1 MKKLCFFLFL
11 FFSFSY
17 ARSNPGISNLTFQQF
32 SSSNGLPDD
41 EVQQIYQDKSGYIW
55 IGTRSG
61 LFKYDGYKVREYK
74 SALSSPNLLTSNN
87 IQCMVND
94 DRRQLWIGTNN
105 GLNILNEVTGEI
117 RKIMFRGWKSNNLIS
132 CLLARRNGRIWIG
145 TDGGLYQYDPRT
157 GKFGI
162 LFNISGNSTLPRS
175 AVKSLMEDSKGDV
188 WVGTWDKGLFRY
200 DDTQKRFIEY
210 PQFNPRKST
219 HSLCEDSQGRI
230 WIGTWNYGLYC
241 LENPREMD
249 RLQWKHYE
257 KQDAQNGLV
266 SNFIYS
272 LEEEHASQTLWIG
285 TSSGLSIL
293 DLQKEEFT
301 NYKYDDKQR
310 HIPCNEVTSILRD
323 RSGLMWVSTIG
334 GGALYTNTRV
344 KPFHNVALESTG
356 NRDLSTNGIRSLMV
370 DRENRIWA
378 GTGIYGFIIYDC
390 SSKEIITWKQ
400 MPEFSDFSWV
410 AVASCMLQRKSG
422 DICIGTFGGGLISY
436 RKGEK
441 AKSYATFYGDNF
453 LNSDGIY
460 SLCEDADGNLLIGSA
475 AGLSVLTEKGEGLSL
490 NHISSTE
497 LEKGTIR
504 SIIRG
509 RNGSFWLGSS
519 EHGVIRLEGN
529 PASPSQLRLSLY
541 NSKNRKLPV
550 KGIQKVLRDS
560 SGRVWATSPE
570 GGLFLYDEKEDR
582 FLSVNAGFNI
592 PGELV
597 YSIEEDKEGC
607 LWLSTN
613 YGLVRLKINKDLT
626 DFSTRTFTTTDG
638 LQSNFYITQAS
649 CRHNDNLYFGS
660 YKGFSYFNPKDI
672 DDNSDPAPVLI
683 TDIRI
688 FNQPFASLAPD
699 VRKKISAQMPGFTNH
714 ITLSA
719 NQNNF
724 SIEFSS
730 LSYED
735 PKQNLYAYKL
745 EGYDRD
751 WQQADA
757 NHRLAYYNNLPSG
770 TYTFHL
776 KATNSSGIWH
786 ENPEVLSVV
795 IKPPFW
801 ATWWAYVLYVFLI
814 AGIIWYTYS
823 ELKRR
828 AMLRN
833 RLRLQD
839 LEKEK
844 IEELNH
850 NKLQFFTN
858 ITHELMTPLTILSVT
873 IDELKSHVP
882 KGFDHYSVMK
892 NNIDRL
898 MRLLQQ
904 ILEFRKAETGN
915 LKLRVSRNDIVAFVQ
930 REVESFIPLMK
941 RKKLHISLVY
951 DPESIIGYF
960 DTDKLDKILY
970 NLLSNAAK
978 YNKEGGFIQINLSY
992 GPDKDHINLV
1002 IKDNGHGI
1010 EPERQKGL
1018 FKRFYEGDYRRFNT
1032 TGTGIGLSLTK
1043 DLVELHQGTIKVES
1057 SIGKGATFIVVL
1069 PIDRSF
1075 FKEEEIDE
1083 MPREMIQPLQNPIP
1097 AQLDLNR
1104 VCEKENAPTILLIE
1118 DNEELLKL
1126 MSNLLGREYRI
1137 LKASNG
1143 KEGIVILENEE
1154 VDLVVSDIMMPE
1166 MDGIEFCKFV
1176 KGEIDYCHI
1185 PIILLTAKN
1194 NEEDRM
1200 EAYDSGAD
1208 AFITKP
1214 FHLTVLH
1221 ARIRNL
1227 LKNKERTAKDFKKQ
1241 LVFEM
1246 QELSYTSMDEDF
1258 LQRAIQCVHNHLND
1272 SEFDQQ
1278 QFVEEM
1284 GSSKSTL
1291 YKKLKSL
1298 TGLNTSAFIRNIRL
1312 KAACAI
1318 AEKNPSIRISE
1329 LAYAVGFNDPKYFSS
1344 CFKKEFGML
1353 PSEYIERFF
1362 PETGSA
1368 VEDVSSSPV

>member
-1 MKKLCFFLFL
+1 MKKCCLFFLLL
-11 FFSFSY
+11 FSLSNV
-17 ARSNPGISNLTFQQF
+17 RSNPNISNLTFQCF

-41 EVQQIYQDKSGYIW
+41 EVQQIYQDRTGFIW

-61 LFKYDGYKVREYK
+61 LFKYDGYKVQEYK

-87 IQCMVND
+87 IQCVVND
-94 DRRQLWIGTNN
+94 RQRQLWIGTNN

-117 RKIMFRGWKSNNLIS
+117 RKIILPGWKSNNMIS
-132 CLLARRNGRIWIG
+132 SLLVRKNGKIWIG
-145 TDGGLYQYDPRT
+145 TDGGLFQYDPQTR
-157 GKFGI
+157 KFGI
-162 LFNISGNSTLPRS
+162 LFNVSNNSTLPRS
-175 AVKSLMEDSKGDV
+175 AVKALMEDKRGDV
-188 WVGTWDKGLFRY
+188 WIGTWDKGLFRY
-200 DDTQKRFIEY
+200 DSLKNRFIEY
-210 PQFNPRKST
+210 PQFNPRNSA
-219 HSLCEDSQGRI
+219 HSLCEDSYGRI
-230 WIGTWNYGLYC
+230 WIGTWNEGLYC
-241 LENPREMD
+241 LENPRETD
-249 RLQWKHYE
+249 HPHWKHYE
-257 KQDAQNGLV
+257 KKDAPRSLV

-272 LEEEHASQTLWIG
+272 LEEDPTSQTLWIG
-285 TSSGLSIL
+285 TSGGLSIL
-293 DLQKEEFT
+293 DLQRDEFT
-301 NYKYDDKQR
+301 NYKFDDKQR
-310 HIPCNEVTSILRD
+310 YIPSNEVTSILRD
-323 RSGLMWVSTIG
+323 RSGLMWFSTIG
-334 GGALYTNTRV
+334 GGVLSTNTRP
-344 KPFHNVALESTG
+344 KPFHNVTLEDSSD
-356 NRDLSTNGIRSLMV
+356 RDLATNGIRSLMI
-370 DRENRIWA
+370 DRENRIWV
-378 GTGIYGFIIYDC
+378 GTGIYGFIIYDPL
-390 SSKEIITWKQ
+390 SKRVTTWKE
-400 MPEFSDFSWV
+400 MPEFSDLSWISV
-410 AVASCMLQRKSG
+410 APCMLQRKNG
-422 DICIGTFGGGLISY
+422 DIYIGTSGGGLIVY

-441 AKSYATFYGDNF
+441 AKVYATFYGDNF

-460 SLCEDADGNLLIGSA
+460 SLCEDPAGNLLIGSG
-475 AGLSVLTEKGEGLSL
+475 AGLSLLTKKGEGLSL
-490 NHISSTE
+490 NHISSTD
-497 LEKGTIR
+497 LGKGSIQ
-504 SIIRG
+504 SIIQEQ
-509 RNGSFWLGSS
+509 NGSFWLTSS
-519 EHGVIRLEGN
+519 EHGVIRMEGDVSD
-529 PASPSQLRLSLY
+529 PTQLRLSFY
-541 NSKNRKLPV
+541 NRKNRKMPA
-550 KGIQKVLRDS
+550 KGVQKVFQDT
-560 SGRVWATSPE
+560 SGKIWITSPE
-570 GGLFLYDEKEDR
+570 GGLFLYDEKSDR
-582 FLSVNAGFNI
+582 FSSVNARFNI
-592 PGELV
+592 QGELV
-597 YSIEEDKEGC
+597 YSIEEDEEGC

-613 YGLVRLKINKDLT
+613 YGLVRLKVNRDLT
-626 DFSTRTFTTTDG
+626 TFSTRIFSTTDG
-638 LQSNFYITQAS
+638 LQSNFYIAQAS
-649 CRHNDNLYFGS
+649 CRHNENLYFGS

-672 DDNSDPAPVLI
+672 NESSDPSPVLI

-688 FNQPFASLAPD
+688 FNQPFASFAPN
-699 VRKKISAQMPGFTNH
+699 VRKKISAQMPGFTDR
-714 ITLSA
+714 ITLTDQ
-719 NQNNF
+719 QNNF

-730 LSYED
+730 LSYDD
-735 PKQNLYAYKL
+735 PKQILYAYKL
-745 EGYDRD
+745 EGYDPD

-757 NHRLAYYNNLPSG
+757 NHRQAYYNNLPSG

-776 KATNSSGIWH
+776 KATNSSGVWY
-786 ENPEVLSVV
+786 ESPKVLSIV
-795 IKPPFW
+795 ITPPLW
-801 ATWWAYVLYVFLI
+801 ATWWAYAFYTLLLV
-814 AGIIWYTYS
+814 GIIGYAYYA
-823 ELKRR
+823 LKRR
-828 AMLRN
+828 TTIRN

-844 IEELNH
+844 IEELNQ

-873 IDELKSHVP
+873 IDELKNHIP
-882 KGFDHYSVMK
+882 KDFDHYSVMK
-892 NNIDRL
+892 NNTERL

-915 LKLRVSRNDIVAFVQ
+915 LKLKVSKNDLVAFVQ

-941 RKKLHISLVY
+941 KKKLHISLVY
-951 DPESIIGYF
+951 DPESIVGYF

-978 YNKEGGFIQINLSY
+978 YNQEGGFIQINISY
-992 GPDKDHINLV
+992 GSDKDHVLLV

-1018 FKRFYEGDYRRFNT
+1018 FQRFYEGDYRRFKT

-1043 DLVELHQGTIKVES
+1043 DLVELHQGTIEVES
-1057 SIGKGATFIVVL
+1057 SVGKGTTFIVTL
-1069 PIDRSF
+1069 PIDHSF

-1083 MPREMIQPLQNPIP
+1083 MPYEAIQSFQVLPPLQKENK
-1097 AQLDLNR
+1097 

-1126 MSNLLGREYRI
+1126 MSTLLGREYRI
-1137 LKASNG
+1137 QTASNG
-1143 KEGIVILENEE
+1143 KEGIVILEHEE
-1154 VDLVVSDIMMPE
+1154 IDLIVSDIMMPE
-1166 MDGIEFCKFV
+1166 MDGTEFCRFV

-1194 NEEDRM
+1194 KEEDRM

-1227 LKNKERTAKDFKKQ
+1227 LKHKERTAKDFKKQ

-1246 QELSYTSMDEDF
+1246 QDLHYTSMDEDF

-1278 QFVEEM
+1278 QFVTEM

-1318 AEKNPSIRISE
+1318 AEKNPGIRISE

-1362 PETGSA
+1362 PEVRNEEGP
-1368 VEDVSSSPV
+1368 SPLKK